1 MKFSLGKNKV
11 LAMLLALSVVIIGCS
26 NSEVTV
32 TEDMD
37 QFITDTIIEEGK
49 ASVSST
55 DKQFEAHNIFGTE
68 EKDGLTNIYLH
79 TVYEG
84 YDKVTGGE
92 IKAGFSYPVLI
103 KLAKEKNVY
112 VVKKYRI
119 PEDGA
124 EYTKSIEEMF
134 PKKYA
139 KKAINNKQGTVH
151 KLEKEIQK
159 EVDNWLNSTK

>member
-11 LAMLLALSVVIIGCS
+11 LAMFLAVSVVIIGCS

-37 QFITDTIIEEGK
+37 QIITDTIIEEGK

-55 DKQFEAHNIFGTE
+55 DKQFEAHKIYGTE
-68 EKDGLTNIYLH
+68 EKDGLTSIYLH

-84 YDKVTGGE
+84 YDKVTGDE

-103 KLAKEKNVY
+103 KLAKEKNAY
-112 VVKKYRI
+112 VVKEYRI

-139 KKAINNKQGTVH
+139 KKAINKKEDTVQE
-151 KLEKEIQK
+151 LEKEIQK
-159 EVDNWLNSTK
+159 EVDNWINSTK